1 LGNGHNCPLSPSAE
15 LPPYSRYESNP
26 IVRAPRSSNVSV
38 SRSKV
43 KRAQEVA
50 DVVGRRAVADP
61 RRQPS
66 RFIAA
71 VHQRQALDRDR
82 QDVSVRVWACRFSF
96 APAPDRLGVGDGGVA
111 MTRSRVSNPPRALA
125 LTGGVNGGFSSEDE

>member
-1 LGNGHNCPLSPSAE
+1 LGNRHNCPLSPSAE

-82 QDVSVRVWACRFSF
+82 QDACAFGHVVSPLRRRPTGLVLETGA
-96 APAPDRLGVGDGGVA
+96 
-111 MTRSRVSNPPRALA
+111 SR
-125 LTGGVNGGFSSEDE
+125 